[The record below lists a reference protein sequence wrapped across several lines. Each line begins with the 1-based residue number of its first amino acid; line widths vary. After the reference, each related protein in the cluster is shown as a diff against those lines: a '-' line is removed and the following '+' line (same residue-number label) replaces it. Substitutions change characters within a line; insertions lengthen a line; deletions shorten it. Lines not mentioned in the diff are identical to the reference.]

1 MNGSWQGRKGG
12 TREKKSDGNFD
23 THGLFF
29 IGSSSINVKILREV
43 NGTL

>member
-23 THGLFF
+23 THSLFF
-29 IGSSSINVKILREV
+29 SVKILREV